1 MHILFFS
8 RLVLY
13 LIALCIPVFHPSIV
27 VPYDLNGWILWFVL
41 IPGEMVIARYAVPPR
56 VKPGFTAVAGL
67 ALIGA
72 ALIITAGGSLML
84 PLLGGGVAAFLL
96 TLLIFNTGILGKNIA
111 VLEQFFIA
119 FIYYKLLTFSR
130 ASEEIAW
137 AGSGITQIL
146 LVLIVCSFI
155 THGLILYFAAFR
167 SKEKKRI
174 RREVALLALLAPAL
188 LVLALMLP
196 PDFIEHSIVFNPIDE
211 DVPQPF
217 DESSRKGWPRE
228 GEGDEEDAEQ
238 ENGENGEEGE
248 LQGIPSDKW
257 SERLSEKSAKGKQ
270 YAVMLVIST
279 VDPVYSAGGYY
290 SNLHPKRGFLYDREQ
305 ELNDLAYL
313 RLLET
318 WRNEEEVKDR
328 FRFPVDVRYMST
340 LSTRVLQYRPSV
352 IEPTV
357 LTMQYH
363 PFDYTYHAVSG
374 VSMTGPAEWKQLEGL
389 SSVEKQ
395 EVREY
400 LEVPE
405 DLERRELFEQFLSD
419 AFGNREPAELGVYA
433 KMNAILRS
441 FTDFQYEL
449 GFDDSVH
456 IEKLAAF
463 LEETRSGDCTEFSNT
478 TAVLARLAGVP
489 ARVVTGYLASGSL
502 QSPAHQWGIQELRKV
517 LPPLREYPLDEV
529 FLVTTAHR
537 HSWVQVYFPEYGWI
551 DFESTSFAI
560 PPPPG
565 ADPNSRNV
573 VIPIIE
579 DISREEDVFT
589 FPWQFV
595 IKVFLIAAF
604 VIVAG
609 LYITRAAKQSIYAL
623 QSRGND
629 RKALTALYKLLL
641 MKKAA
646 DGYRLRA
653 PFETPR
659 EYAEQYPELASF
671 ADLYT
676 RLRYKEAFREG
687 ENEALRKQLR
697 EEYRLAAARKKKGLL
712 GLLRR
717 IFNVKGLYY

>member
-8 RLVLY
+8 RLLLY
-13 LIALCIPVFHPSIV
+13 LIALFIPVFHPSIV
-27 VPYDLNGWILWFVL
+27 VSYDLNGWILWFLL

-56 VKPGFTAVAGL
+56 VKFRFTFTAAA
-67 ALIGA
+67 ALIVV
-72 ALIITAGGSLML
+72 ALIITAGGSMVL
-84 PLLGGGVAAFLL
+84 PLLGGSVIAFLL
-96 TLLIFNTGILGKNIA
+96 TLLIFNTGVLGKNIA

-130 ASEEIAW
+130 ASEEIART
-137 AGSGITQIL
+137 GSGITQIL
-146 LVLIVCSFI
+146 LVLIVCSFLA
-155 THGLILYFAAFR
+155 HGLVLYFAAFR
-167 SKEKKRI
+167 SEEKKRTVK
-174 RREVALLALLAPAL
+174 EVALLSLLAPVL

-238 ENGENGEEGE
+238 EDGENGEEGE

-270 YAVMLVIST
+270 YAVMLVISEL
-279 VDPVYSAGGYY
+279 DPVYSAGGYY
-290 SNLHPKRGFLYDREQ
+290 SDLHPKRGFLYDREE

-318 WRNEEEVKDR
+318 WRNEEKVEDR

-340 LSTRVLQYRPSV
+340 LSTRVLQYRPSI

-357 LTMQYH
+357 LSMQYH

-374 VSMTGPAEWKQLEGL
+374 VSMTGPREWRQIEGFT
-389 SSVEKQ
+389 SEEKQ
-395 EVREY
+395 DLSEF
-400 LEVPE
+400 LAVPDE
-405 DLERRELFEQFLSD
+405 LDQRELFEQFLSD
-419 AFGNREPAELGVYA
+419 AFGNREQADMGIYA
-433 KMNAILRS
+433 KINAILRS

-449 GFDDSVH
+449 GFDDSVD
-456 IEKLAAF
+456 IEKLARF
-463 LEETRSGDCTEFSNT
+463 LEETKSGDCTEFSNT
-478 TAVLARLAGVP
+478 VAVLARLAGIP
-489 ARVVTGYLASGSL
+489 ARVVTGYLASKSL
-502 QSPAHQWGIQELRKV
+502 QSPAHQWGIQELRKT
-517 LPPLREYPLDEV
+517 LPPLREYSPDEI

-537 HSWVQVYFPEYGWI
+537 HSWVQLYLPEYGWI
-551 DFESTSFAI
+551 DFETTSFAI

-595 IKVFLIAAF
+595 LKVFLIAAI

-609 LYITRAAKQSIYAL
+609 LYITRIAKQSVYAL
-623 QSRGND
+623 RSRGTD

-646 DGYRLRA
+646 DGCRLRA
-653 PFETPR
+653 PSETPR
-659 EYAEQYPELASF
+659 EYAEEYPELASF
-671 ADLYT
+671 AELYT

-687 ENEALRKQLR
+687 ENETLWKQLR
-697 EEYRLAAARKKKGLL
+697 AEYSRAASQKKKGLL
-712 GLLRR
+712 RTVRR
-717 IFNVKGLYY
+717 IFNLKGLYY